1 MNPSGQAQ
9 VHAERTI
16 TERSRLLLEINNAIV
31 SHLELAP
38 LLKSISQCLRRELP
52 HDFAG
57 LAIYDPEIRQVV
69 PPFWFLAGKACSPNR
84 LEMDFC
90 AGCAVCVEDAGCC
103 AVSGHARNT
112 LRRLVPRDF
121 MNVSPSL
128 AQSIL
133 LGLFNFQS

>member
-1 MNPSGQAQ
+1 MNASGQAQ

-69 PPFWFLAGKACSPNR
+69 PHSGSWQERRVVPTGLKWIFVQAAPSASKTLAAVPLAGTQ
-84 LEMDFC
+84 ET
-90 AGCAVCVEDAGCC
+90 
-103 AVSGHARNT
+103 H
-112 LRRLVPRDF
+112 
-121 MNVSPSL
+121 
-128 AQSIL
+128 
-133 LGLFNFQS
+133 LGDWFPETS